1 MSENEIE
8 IKITEALASYI
19 KNRSIKIEGSSQL
32 REELGLDSMD
42 TIELV
47 FQLEEKFNIQ
57 ISDDDL
63 MGLKTV
69 DNVVQ
74 YIEKRVSEK
83 KESG

>member
-1 MSENEIE
+1 VLENDIAK
-8 IKITEALASYI
+8 KITEALSGYV
-19 KNRSIKIEGSSQL
+19 KNKSIKVEGSSQL

-47 FQLEEKFNIQ
+47 FQLEENFNIQ

-69 DNVVQ
+69 DDVVQ
-74 YIEKRVSEK
+74 YVEKRVSENQ
-83 KESG
+83 ESE

>member
-1 MSENEIE
+1 MSENEIA
-8 IKITEALASYI
+8 KRITDALTSFI
-19 KNRSIKIEGSSQL
+19 KNKSIKIEGSSQL

-47 FQLEEKFNIQ
+47 FQLEENFNIQ

-74 YIEKRVSEK
+74 YIEKMVSEK

>member
-1 MSENEIE
+1 MLENDIAK
-8 IKITEALASYI
+8 KITEALSGYV
-19 KNRSIKIEGSSQL
+19 KNKSIKVEGSSQL

-47 FQLEEKFNIQ
+47 FQLEENFNIQ

-69 DNVVQ
+69 DDVVQ
-74 YIEKRVSEK
+74 YVEKRVSENQ
-83 KESG
+83 ESE

>member
-8 IKITEALASYI
+8 KKITDALASYI

-47 FQLEEKFNIQ
+47 FQLEENFNIQ
-57 ISDDDL
+57 ISDDDI
-63 MGLKTV
+63 MGLNTV
-69 DNVVQ
+69 DSVVQ
-74 YIEKRVSEK
+74 YIEKRVSKK

>member
-1 MSENEIE
+1 MSESDVAK
-8 IKITEALASYI
+8 KIVEALSGYI
-19 KNRSIKIEGSSQL
+19 KNKSVKVEGSSQL

-47 FQLEEKFNIQ
+47 FQLEENFNIQ
-57 ISDDDL
+57 IPDEDL
-63 MGLKTV
+63 MELKTV

-74 YIEKRVSEK
+74 YVEKRVSES

>member
-1 MSENEIE
+1 MSESDVAK
-8 IKITEALASYI
+8 KILDALAGYI
-19 KNRSIKIEGSSQL
+19 KNKSLKIEGSSQL

-47 FQLEEKFNIQ
+47 FQLEENFNIQ
-57 ISDDDL
+57 IPDDDL
-63 MGLKTV
+63 MELKTV

-74 YIEKRVSEK
+74 YVEKRVSES

>member
-47 FQLEEKFNIQ
+47 FQLEENFNIQ
-57 ISDDDL
+57 ISDDDI
-63 MGLKTV
+63 MGLNTV
-69 DNVVQ
+69 DSVVQ
-74 YIEKRVSEK
+74 YIEKRVSKK

>member
-1 MSENEIE
+1 MSESDVAK
-8 IKITEALASYI
+8 KILDALAGYI
-19 KNRSIKIEGSSQL
+19 KNKSLKIEGSSQL

-47 FQLEEKFNIQ
+47 FKLEENFNIQ
-57 ISDDDL
+57 IPDDDL
-63 MGLKTV
+63 MELKTV

-74 YIEKRVSEK
+74 YVEKRVSES

>member
-1 MSENEIE
+1 MLENEIAK
-8 IKITEALASYI
+8 KITEALSGYI
-19 KNRSIKIEGSSQL
+19 KNKSIKIEGNSEL

-47 FQLEEKFNIQ
+47 FQLEENFNIQ

-69 DNVVQ
+69 DDVVQ
-74 YIEKRVSEK
+74 YIEKRVAEN
-83 KESG
+83 KESR